1 MKFELKDFQ
10 VTSARGILD
19 ELDEARLAAS
29 KGKLQAVVLSAPTGS
44 GKTITVAAVIDW
56 TFGGADGIAARP
68 NTTFLWLSDSPELNQ
83 QSKGK
88 LLAACDHV
96 PFHRLVTVES
106 DSFDEE
112 RLAPGH
118 VYFINTQLLGKDK
131 LLTKGG
137 DKKTFTFWQT
147 VANTIAAGPQDFV
160 LIIDE
165 AHRLRPKT
173 FSDLQDILDALQI
186 SVVLVG
192 TDRLDAVMRRDEQIY
207 QRIIMSHRYERLT
220 SAQLVETSV
229 IWEKH
234 VLRLPEP
241 SQLGS
246 AKMQKVLGPATGGYI
261 GLLDRILREAGV
273 RSLQRSAKRI
283 EFNILKEVVAECR

>member
-1 MKFELKDFQ
+1 MVNPKEQ
-10 VTSARGILD
+10 TSAPLAA
-19 ELDEARLAAS
+19 DEAVSIGEPTDSIQVEREIQRLQRRWIVELEQMRRFHEWLDGKRLARS
-29 KGKLQAVVLSAPTGS
+29 PCRVVGDSRT
-44 GKTITVAAVIDW
+44 GKTIACESYRLKHPPRLIMGQAPIVPVISW
-56 TFGGADGIAARP
+56 QSPPESGNREMFEGILNALRYQ
-68 NTTFLWLSDSPELNQ
+68 LSRGTLSEMR
-83 QSKGK
+83 SRVYRTMK
-88 LLAACDHV
+88 ACQ
-96 PFHRLVTVES
+96 VEM
-106 DSFDEE
+106 
-112 RLAPGH
+112 
-118 VYFINTQLLGKDK
+118 
-131 LLTKGG
+131 
-137 DKKTFTFWQT
+137 
-147 VANTIAAGPQDFV
+147 

-220 SAQLVETSV
+220 SAQLLETSV

-273 RSLQRSAKRI
+273 RSLQRGAKRI

>member
-1 MKFELKDFQ
+1 MRYELKDFQ
-10 VTSARGILD
+10 INSARAILD
-19 ELDEARLAAS
+19 ELDEARIAAS

-68 NTTFLWLSDSPELNQ
+68 NSTFLWLSDSPELNQ

-96 PFHRLVTVES
+96 PFHRLVTVDSE
-106 DSFDEE
+106 SFDEE

-137 DKKTFTFWQT
+137 DAKTFTFWQT
-147 VANTIAAGPQDFV
+147 VANTIDAAPEDFI

-165 AHRLRPKT
+165 AHRGAGV
-173 FSDLQDILDALQI
+173 S
-186 SVVLVG
+186 
-192 TDRLDAVMRRDEQIY
+192 
-207 QRIIMSHRYERLT
+207 ER
-220 SAQLVETSV
+220 ARKP
-229 IWEKH
+229 I
-234 VLRLPEP
+234 
-241 SQLGS
+241 
-246 AKMQKVLGPATGGYI
+246 MQKFITGS
-261 GLLDRILREAGV
+261 E
-273 RSLQRSAKRI
+273 S
-283 EFNILKEVVAECR
+283 